1 MDMGFKIID
10 AIKSN
15 NTCEQICKLNKSGIL
30 EKIIPEVKSM
40 KEVGKCK
47 YHKVDCFTHTIYAL
61 EEFEKLIRENKFP
74 SHLKDEI
81 WIYLNKEAENN
92 LKNID
97 LLKLGVF
104 LHDIGKADAKTID
117 ENGRVHFKGH
127 EKFSGE
133 IALNVGENLR
143 LSQNSIKLLYNFT
156 RYHMYL
162 LTLYKKSNTSHDV
175 MKEMFDTLKDDIIGV
190 MLLGFADINAT
201 KKLIEPIENEEV
213 LKTYVYYILTVYL
226 YKYKKNVSFQIFKQ
240 GITVQGNLQIY
251 SNYKI
256 DFDCIGVD
264 NITDV
269 LVEPIVLILSITL
282 SNSYISFTI
291 TLSKEQSSPVI

>member
-15 NTCEQICKLNKSGIL
+15 NTCEQICKLNKNGIL

-81 WIYLNKEAENN
+81 WEYLNKEAENN

-226 YKYKKNVSFQIFKQ
+226 YKYKKNVSF
-240 GITVQGNLQIY
+240 
-251 SNYKI
+251 
-256 DFDCIGVD
+256 
-264 NITDV
+264 
-269 LVEPIVLILSITL
+269 
-282 SNSYISFTI
+282 
-291 TLSKEQSSPVI
+291 

>member
-15 NTCEQICKLNKSGIL
+15 NTCEQICKLNKNGIL

-81 WIYLNKEAENN
+81 WEYLNKEAENN

-104 LHDIGKADAKTID
+104 LHDIGKSDAKTID

-226 YKYKKNVSFQIFKQ
+226 YKYKKNVSF
-240 GITVQGNLQIY
+240 
-251 SNYKI
+251 
-256 DFDCIGVD
+256 
-264 NITDV
+264 
-269 LVEPIVLILSITL
+269 
-282 SNSYISFTI
+282 
-291 TLSKEQSSPVI
+291 

>member
-133 IALNVGENLR
+133 ITLNVGENLR

-213 LKTYVYYILTVYL
+213 LKTYVYYVLTVYL
-226 YKYKKNVSFQIFKQ
+226 YKYKKNVSF
-240 GITVQGNLQIY
+240 
-251 SNYKI
+251 
-256 DFDCIGVD
+256 
-264 NITDV
+264 
-269 LVEPIVLILSITL
+269 
-282 SNSYISFTI
+282 
-291 TLSKEQSSPVI
+291 

>member
-1 MDMGFKIID
+1 MGFKIID

-15 NTCEQICKLNKSGIL
+15 NTCEQICKLNKNGIL

-61 EEFEKLIRENKFP
+61 EEFEKLMRENKFP

-81 WIYLNKEAENN
+81 WEYLNKEAENN

-226 YKYKKNVSFQIFKQ
+226 YKYKKNVSF
-240 GITVQGNLQIY
+240 
-251 SNYKI
+251 
-256 DFDCIGVD
+256 
-264 NITDV
+264 
-269 LVEPIVLILSITL
+269 
-282 SNSYISFTI
+282 
-291 TLSKEQSSPVI
+291 

>member
-15 NTCEQICKLNKSGIL
+15 NTCEQICKLNKNGIL

-61 EEFEKLIRENKFP
+61 EEFEKLMRENKFP

-81 WIYLNKEAENN
+81 WEYLNKEAENN

-213 LKTYVYYILTVYL
+213 LKTYVYYVLTVYL
-226 YKYKKNVSFQIFKQ
+226 YKYKKNVSF
-240 GITVQGNLQIY
+240 
-251 SNYKI
+251 
-256 DFDCIGVD
+256 
-264 NITDV
+264 
-269 LVEPIVLILSITL
+269 
-282 SNSYISFTI
+282 
-291 TLSKEQSSPVI
+291 

>member
-104 LHDIGKADAKTID
+104 LHDIGKADTKTID

-226 YKYKKNVSFQIFKQ
+226 YKYKKNVSF
-240 GITVQGNLQIY
+240 
-251 SNYKI
+251 
-256 DFDCIGVD
+256 
-264 NITDV
+264 
-269 LVEPIVLILSITL
+269 
-282 SNSYISFTI
+282 
-291 TLSKEQSSPVI
+291 

>member
-15 NTCEQICKLNKSGIL
+15 NTCEQICKLNKNGIL

-61 EEFEKLIRENKFP
+61 EEFEKLIEENKFP

-81 WIYLNKEAENN
+81 WEYLNKEAENN

-104 LHDIGKADAKTID
+104 LHDIGKANAKTID

-226 YKYKKNVSFQIFKQ
+226 YKYKKNVSF
-240 GITVQGNLQIY
+240 
-251 SNYKI
+251 
-256 DFDCIGVD
+256 
-264 NITDV
+264 
-269 LVEPIVLILSITL
+269 
-282 SNSYISFTI
+282 
-291 TLSKEQSSPVI
+291 

>member
-30 EKIIPEVKSM
+30 EKIIQEVKSM

-61 EEFEKLIRENKFP
+61 EEFEKLMRENKFP

-81 WIYLNKEAENN
+81 WEYLNKEAENN

-104 LHDIGKADAKTID
+104 LHDVGKADAKTID

-226 YKYKKNVSFQIFKQ
+226 YKYKKNVSF
-240 GITVQGNLQIY
+240 
-251 SNYKI
+251 
-256 DFDCIGVD
+256 
-264 NITDV
+264 
-269 LVEPIVLILSITL
+269 
-282 SNSYISFTI
+282 
-291 TLSKEQSSPVI
+291 

>member
-81 WIYLNKEAENN
+81 WGYLNKEAENN

-104 LHDIGKADAKTID
+104 LHDIGKANAKTID
-117 ENGRVHFKGH
+117 KNGRVHFKGH

-226 YKYKKNVSFQIFKQ
+226 YKYKKNVSF
-240 GITVQGNLQIY
+240 
-251 SNYKI
+251 
-256 DFDCIGVD
+256 
-264 NITDV
+264 
-269 LVEPIVLILSITL
+269 
-282 SNSYISFTI
+282 
-291 TLSKEQSSPVI
+291 

>member
-1 MDMGFKIID
+1 MDNKSKIID

-15 NTCEQICKLNKSGIL
+15 NTCERICELDKSGVLEIL
-30 EKIIPEVKSM
+30 IPDVKSM

-61 EEFEKLIRENKFP
+61 EEFEKLMRENKFP

-81 WIYLNKEAENN
+81 WEYLNKEAENN

-226 YKYKKNVSFQIFKQ
+226 YKYKKNVSF
-240 GITVQGNLQIY
+240 
-251 SNYKI
+251 
-256 DFDCIGVD
+256 
-264 NITDV
+264 
-269 LVEPIVLILSITL
+269 
-282 SNSYISFTI
+282 
-291 TLSKEQSSPVI
+291 

>member
-15 NTCEQICKLNKSGIL
+15 NTCEQICKLNKNGIL

-81 WIYLNKEAENN
+81 WEYLNKEADNN

-226 YKYKKNVSFQIFKQ
+226 YKYKKNVSF
-240 GITVQGNLQIY
+240 
-251 SNYKI
+251 
-256 DFDCIGVD
+256 
-264 NITDV
+264 
-269 LVEPIVLILSITL
+269 
-282 SNSYISFTI
+282 
-291 TLSKEQSSPVI
+291 

>member
-15 NTCEQICKLNKSGIL
+15 NTCEQICKLNKNGIL

-61 EEFEKLIRENKFP
+61 EEFEKLMRENKFP

-81 WIYLNKEAENN
+81 WEYLNKEAENN

-226 YKYKKNVSFQIFKQ
+226 YKYKKNVSF
-240 GITVQGNLQIY
+240 
-251 SNYKI
+251 
-256 DFDCIGVD
+256 
-264 NITDV
+264 
-269 LVEPIVLILSITL
+269 
-282 SNSYISFTI
+282 
-291 TLSKEQSSPVI
+291 

>member
-15 NTCEQICKLNKSGIL
+15 NTCEQICKLNKNGIL

-61 EEFEKLIRENKFP
+61 EEFEKLMRENKFP

-104 LHDIGKADAKTID
+104 LHDIGKANAKTID
-117 ENGRVHFKGH
+117 ENGRVHFKGD

-226 YKYKKNVSFQIFKQ
+226 YKYKKNVSF
-240 GITVQGNLQIY
+240 
-251 SNYKI
+251 
-256 DFDCIGVD
+256 
-264 NITDV
+264 
-269 LVEPIVLILSITL
+269 
-282 SNSYISFTI
+282 
-291 TLSKEQSSPVI
+291 